1 MKRLNKLLIFLT
13 LLSPLAN
20 ADDIFSEVW
29 DWAKD
34 NPEISIPSAVVGV
47 PVAIAAAPMI
57 ASYVLFPFASVAS
70 GLMPEFSSE
79 MAGVVTGE
87 AMPRAIPGAIIETEG
102 RQTGFIWRGLSE
114 AEAEIQRAT
123 YLQAVRDNQFT
134 AQQITR
140 LFANP
145 VMPM

>member
-1 MKRLNKLLIFLT
+1 MKKLIIFLT
-13 LLSPLAN
+13 LISPLAN
-20 ADDIFSEVW
+20 ADDVFTKVW

-47 PVAIAAAPMI
+47 PLAIATAPVV
-57 ASYVLFPFASVAS
+57 ASYVLFPFVSVAS

-87 AMPRAIPGAIIETEG
+87 TIPRAIPGAIAETEG
-102 RQTGFIWRGLSE
+102 MPTGFMWRSLSE
-114 AEAEIQRAT
+114 AEAEAQRAT

-145 VMPM
+145 VMPL

>member
-1 MKRLNKLLIFLT
+1 MKRLNRLLIFLT
-13 LLSPLAN
+13 LISPLAN
-20 ADDIFSEVW
+20 ADDIFTKVW

-47 PVAIAAAPMI
+47 PLAFVEAPMI
-57 ASYVLFPFASVAS
+57 ASYLLFPFISGASE
-70 GLMPEFSSE
+70 LMPEFSSE

-87 AMPRAIPGAIIETEG
+87 TIPRAIPGAIVETEG
-102 RQTGFIWRGLSE
+102 TPTGFMWRSLSE
-114 AEAEIQRAT
+114 AEAEAQRAT

>member
-1 MKRLNKLLIFLT
+1 LKKLIILLT

-20 ADDIFSEVW
+20 ANDIFSEVW

-47 PVAIAAAPMI
+47 PLAFVEAPMI
-57 ASYVLFPFASVAS
+57 ASYLLFPFVSGAS
-70 GLMPEFSSE
+70 GLMPDLASE
-79 MAGVVTGE
+79 MAGVITGSTVPE
-87 AMPRAIPGAIIETEG
+87 IEG
-102 RQTGFIWRGLSE
+102 MQTGFIWRSLSE
-114 AEAEIQRAT
+114 AEAEAQRAT

-145 VMPM
+145 VMPL